1 MLAKMGKHSCK
12 QTSGCLPKPRL
23 PLKGMERRQEETQ
36 TGDETTDKDRP
47 AEAEQNTMG

>member
-12 QTSGCLPKPRL
+12 QTTGCLPKQGL
-23 PLKGMERRQEETQ
+23 PLKRMERRQEEKE

-47 AEAEQNTMG
+47 SEAEQDTMG